1 MRSCSDTDIDPCLL
15 GEIDLFQL
23 HSAKVFHFLLV
34 STSFDSS
41 LLLSVLIQRI
51 GLGNI
56 DNE

>member
-23 HSAKVFHFLLV
+23 HSASVFHFVSV

>member
-23 HSAKVFHFLLV
+23 HSASVFHFFLV

-41 LLLSVLIQRI
+41 LLLLVLIQRI
-51 GLGNI
+51 CLGNI
-56 DNE
+56 GDE